1 MSVICIS
8 YITLDGILTDPA
20 GSEGTA
26 HGGWML
32 RYGREPIDG
41 DKFKI
46 GQLLEDGAL
55 LFGRGTW
62 QAFAQLWP
70 HRDTVFAQRMNAAA
84 KLVATRT
91 LTDVSAW
98 ANSTV
103 LDGDVLEA
111 VKNERRDVLVMGSAE
126 IVHQLAAAD
135 LIDEYRLMTVPTV
148 LGSGVRLFPDSSRYA
163 ELEVVDTE
171 ANGPFVFT
179 HCRRCYNEP
188 KMLVS

>member
-8 YITLDGILTDPA
+8 YITLDGIITDPV

-46 GQLLEDGAL
+46 GQLLEAGVL

-70 HRDTVFAQRMNAAA
+70 HRDTAFAQRMNGAD

-103 LDGDVLEA
+103 LDGDVVEA
-111 VKNERRDVLVMGSAE
+111 VKSERRDVLIMGSTK

-148 LGSGVRLFPDSSRYA
+148 LGAGDRLFPDSSRYA
-163 ELEVVDTE
+163 ELEVVGTE

-179 HCRRCYNEP
+179 HCRR
-188 KMLVS
+188 SA

>member
-8 YITLDGILTDPA
+8 YITLDGIITDPA

-46 GQLLEDGAL
+46 GQLLEAGAL

-70 HRDTVFAQRMNAAA
+70 HRDTAFAQRMNGAD

-103 LDGDVLEA
+103 LDGDVVEA
-111 VKNERRDVLVMGSAE
+111 VKSERRDVLIMGSTK

-148 LGSGVRLFPDSSRYA
+148 LGAGDRLFPDSSRYA
-163 ELEVVDTE
+163 ELEVVGTE

-179 HCRRCYNEP
+179 HCRR
-188 KMLVS
+188 SA